1 MKSTSNLLTIGLA
14 AVALGL
20 SACGAPQ
27 GAGEGPGVGP
37 ATETFSPEASGSAGS
52 ASAQPTGELGSGT
65 FAEYSEGAVA
75 VTYNPSR
82 VPEGSSAQVDLEEA
96 EDSTTVSLSVK
107 GLEPDMMYGAH
118 VHVGACGED
127 PDDAGP
133 HYQNEQD
140 PETPST
146 NPQYANPENE
156 IWLDFST
163 DPEGNAEAQ
172 SSVGWQLREGEGR
185 SVVIHTMHTKTE
197 EGEAGT
203 AGDRLA
209 CITIR

>member
-1 MKSTSNLLTIGLA
+1 MKSTSNLLTVGLA

-20 SACGAPQ
+20 NACGAPQ

-37 ATETFSPEASGSAGS
+37 ATETFSPEASGSP
-52 ASAQPTGELGSGT
+52 SAQPTGELGSGT
-65 FAEYSEGAVA
+65 FAESSEGAVA
-75 VTYNPSR
+75 VTYDPTR

-96 EDSTTVSLSVK
+96 EASTTVALSVE

-118 VHVGACGED
+118 VHVAACGED

-140 PETPST
+140 PETPSI
-146 NPQYANPENE
+146 NQQYANPENE

-163 DPEGNAEAQ
+163 DPEGNAEAR
-172 SSVGWQLREGEGR
+172 SSVDWQLREGEGR
-185 SVVIHTMHTKTE
+185 SVVIHAMHTKTE

-203 AGDRLA
+203 AGDSLA

>member
-1 MKSTSNLLTIGLA
+1 MKSTSNLLTVGLA

-20 SACGAPQ
+20 NACGAPQ

-37 ATETFSPEASGSAGS
+37 ATETFSPEASGSP
-52 ASAQPTGELGSGT
+52 SAQPTGELGSGT

-75 VTYNPSR
+75 VNYDPTR

-96 EDSTTVSLSVK
+96 EASTTVALSVE

-118 VHVGACGED
+118 VHVAACGED

-140 PETPST
+140 PETPSI
-146 NPQYANPENE
+146 NQQYANPENE

-163 DPEGNAEAQ
+163 DPEGNAEAR
-172 SSVGWQLREGEGR
+172 SSVDWQLREGEGR
-185 SVVIHTMHTKTE
+185 SVVIHAMHTKTE

-203 AGDRLA
+203 AGDSLA